1 MKRKIPEDPYEDSK
15 KSLRS
20 LFGGIHVLRCL
31 VLILLLGNLL
41 LLYAIFFSSQGIP
54 GYRQQREQMKELE
67 AKILNL
73 KRENQ
78 RLFDKIVSF
87 KNDPLA
93 QERQVRQELG
103 WVREGEIMI
112 EFGAPDKEDS
122 KKK

>member
-1 MKRKIPEDPYEDSK
+1 MTRKIPEDPYEDSK
-15 KSLRS
+15 KSPQIPVWRHPRPALPRAHPSAGEPAPALRH
-20 LFGGIHVLRCL
+20 LFL
-31 VLILLLGNLL
+31 VPGN
-41 LLYAIFFSSQGIP
+41 P

-78 RLFDKIVSF
+78 SLFDKIVSF